1 MNILHANTEPTLLQ
15 RYKEMLG
22 GSARADI
29 AVGFFFISG
38 FEAVA
43 DNMSL
48 LKKIRILVGRADK
61 KVLEEVALGLQQAEA
76 LKARLEL
83 DETMRRSELQAAA
96 GQVVND
102 IGRGVS
108 QMPQTEGSEQAMTKL
123 RDMVASG
130 KVEVHAY
137 LKGML
142 HAKAYLCWYP
152 EGSPD
157 PGSAIVGSSNFT
169 LAGFTGN
176 TELNVRVT
184 GDSEM
189 QALKDW
195 FESLWNDSADI
206 TKDFL
211 AELNRSWPLAE
222 TPPYHVY
229 LKALY
234 ELYGDEVTGALPAP
248 PQPREP
254 KLANFQMDAVGRALR
269 MIDLHG
275 GCYIGDV
282 VGLGKSYIGA
292 EILRQL
298 RYTEKGD
305 PLIICPAGLVPMWER
320 MNELFQ
326 LGAVIVSMSK
336 IIPKPSARWDEEA
349 EEYLDEAV
357 EGPGLVLQDVYSN
370 RGPVL
375 IDEAHNFRNINRR
388 YRAIT
393 EYLDA
398 GDHKIVLLSAT
409 PQNLGPRDIYRQ
421 LRLFLDEV
429 DHGLNLEPLALEEYF
444 AAVQA
449 WHQYKMEFESWQT
462 EYELWQAKSRKR
474 GEPPVRPDEPKYPK
488 AEIERVLTPVFIR
501 RRRRDIKELYG
512 EKAEVNGKP
521 VHFPVPKLENISYLL
536 NRVYAK
542 TGPLE
547 DLLKKLKQHKAARYK
562 VTDYIKPSAR
572 TKVQYRD
579 LYRARNRIAAL
590 MSALLGKRLESSIEA
605 FRATLES
612 LMGSNRNFKTALESS
627 YVPIGKTATRLL
639 AGGSFD
645 PDEALEIL
653 QAEEER
659 RTEAREPRSKLVHPV
674 EDFSVDEWIEDL
686 DEDYEV
692 LSDIHKSMEDIGPED
707 DDKLRSL
714 KEFLAGLKKNEKIV
728 IFSEAE
734 TTVNYLYD
742 QLNPEG
748 KDKSI
753 ARLSGD
759 NREQTGYILKRF
771 APNANL
777 KKGRDGKPM
786 EKMPGPEVRILIA
799 TDVVSEGQ
807 NLQDCGRVLNY
818 DLHWNPVRMIQRF
831 GRVDR
836 IGTEY
841 SEIHLNNMW
850 PDTDIDNTLSLTDR
864 LLNRIQS
871 FHDLIGLDNK
881 LLDSREKLNTNA
893 MYRIYVKNQMPDD
906 EDDSLDDIAAHQ
918 VGVALLQRLQE
929 EDPDLWKII
938 TTLPDGIRAARPVKR
953 KESKVDDV
961 EAQRYTQQVL
971 KIEGAQMPMMTP
983 TQEQGIES
991 PFDDPRIDE
1000 SIVLLSAAGIT
1011 WSYAVDDRLTPRAIT
1026 PSQLI
1031 SALQC
1036 STDTKGQ
1043 ELPEK
1048 HNERVMTCYYQFR
1061 KDAERRL
1068 GRSRR
1073 PGSQSR
1079 IRRYLSKY
1087 LNLAR
1092 EEAKDNPDEL
1102 QRISVLRQIFL
1113 DILPESVLP
1122 ELQDIR
1128 NLSLE
1133 GTGLIR
1139 RLEALRV
1146 KYRLAPQAEEET
1158 TQPTME
1164 TEVVRIVC
1172 SEGLV

>member
-1 MNILHANTEPTLLQ
+1 LTT
-15 RYKEMLG
+15 
-22 GSARADI
+22 
-29 AVGFFFISG
+29 F
-38 FEAVA
+38 
-43 DNMSL
+43 
-48 LKKIRILVGRADK
+48 LVGRADK

-76 LKARLEL
+76 LKARLEF
-83 DETMRRSELQAAA
+83 DQTMRRSELQQAAE
-96 GQVVND
+96 QVVND

-108 QMPQTEGSEQAMTKL
+108 QMPQTQGSEQAITKL
-123 RDMVASG
+123 RDLVTAG
-130 KVEVHAY
+130 KIEVHAY
-137 LKGML
+137 LKGSL

-152 EGSPD
+152 KGSVD

-195 FESLWNDSADI
+195 FNALWDDSADI

-248 PQPREP
+248 PPPREP
-254 KLANFQMDAVGRALR
+254 KLANFQLDAVGRALR

-282 VGLGKSYIGA
+282 VGLGKTYIGA

-305 PLIICPAGLVPMWER
+305 PLIICPAGLVTMWER
-320 MNELFQ
+320 INELFQ
-326 LGAVIVSMSK
+326 LGAAIVSMS
-336 IIPKPSARWDEEA
+336 IIVPKPSAKWDEET
-349 EEYLDEAV
+349 EEYLEEPV
-357 EGPGLVLQDVYSN
+357 EGLGVVLQDKYGN

-375 IDEAHNFRNINRR
+375 VDEAHNFRNINRR
-388 YRAIT
+388 NRALT
-393 EYLDA
+393 EYLET
-398 GDHKIVLLSAT
+398 GDHKVVLLSAT

-421 LRLFLDEV
+421 LRLFLDEI

-449 WHQYKMEFESWQT
+449 WHQYKLEFESWQL
-462 EYELWQAKSRKR
+462 EYEQWQVKAKKVA
-474 GEPPVRPDEPKYPK
+474 EPPARPVEPKYQK

-512 EKAEVNGKP
+512 DKAEVNGKP
-521 VHFPVPKLENISYLL
+521 VHFPTPKLENIPYLL

-547 DLLKKLKQHKAARYK
+547 NLLTKLKQHKASRYR

-572 TKVQYRD
+572 TKAQYRD

-612 LMGSNRNFKTALESS
+612 LMSSNRNFKTVIEAG
-627 YVPIGKTATRLL
+627 YIPIGKTATRLL

-659 RTEAREPRSKLVHPV
+659 RTDASEPRSKLVHSID
-674 EDFSVDEWIEDL
+674 DFNVDEWIEDL
-686 DEDYEV
+686 DKDYKV
-692 LSDIHKSMEDIGPED
+692 LSGILKSMEDIGPDD

-714 KEFLAGLKKNEKIV
+714 KEFLAGLGQDEKIV

-734 TTVNYLYD
+734 TTVNYLYN
-742 QLNPEG
+742 QLNPGG

-753 ARLSGD
+753 SRLSGD

-771 APNANL
+771 SPDANL
-777 KKGRDGKPM
+777 KKDRTGKIV
-786 EKMPGPEVRILIA
+786 ERMPGPEVRILIA

-836 IGTEY
+836 IGTQY

-881 LLDSREKLNTNA
+881 LLHTTEKLNTNA
-893 MYRIYVKNQMPDD
+893 MYRIYVKHEIPESD
-906 EDDSLDDIAAHQ
+906 DDSMDDIAAHQ
-918 VGVALLQRLQE
+918 VGVALLQQLQQ
-929 EDPDLWKII
+929 EDPKLWETI
-938 TTLPDGIRAARPVKR
+938 TNLPDGIRAAKPIKR
-953 KESKVDDV
+953 KEPEIRDT
-961 EAQRYTQQVL
+961 EAQRFTQQVL
-971 KIEGAQMPMMTP
+971 EIEGAQMPMMTP
-983 TQEQGIES
+983 VQEQGIES
-991 PFDDPRIDE
+991 PFDDPRVNE
-1000 SIVLLSAAGIT
+1000 SVVLLSVAGIT
-1011 WSYAVDDRLTPRAIT
+1011 WSYAVDDRLSPRVIT

-1036 STDTKGQ
+1036 EPNTPGHK
-1043 ELPEK
+1043 LPEK
-1048 HNERVMTCYYQFR
+1048 HNERVMACYFQFR

-1092 EEAKDNPDEL
+1092 EEAKDNPEEL
-1102 QRISVLRQIFL
+1102 QRIALLRQIFL
-1113 DILPESVLP
+1113 DTLPETVLP
-1122 ELQDIR
+1122 ELRDIR
-1128 NLSLE
+1128 DIGLE

-1139 RLEALRV
+1139 RLEALRQR
-1146 KYRLAPQAEEET
+1146 YRLNPPTEDETSET
-1158 TQPTME
+1158 TME
-1164 TEVVRIVC
+1164 AEVVRIVC